1 MSLTFEPGETVGS
14 PLKCITIN
22 ILEDDIVEAVEEFS
36 VTISSGSVIQAV
48 NVTSINVT
56 IYEDLLD
63 CKQHYK
69 KIMSLTY

>member
-69 KIMSLTY
+69 KIMFLTY